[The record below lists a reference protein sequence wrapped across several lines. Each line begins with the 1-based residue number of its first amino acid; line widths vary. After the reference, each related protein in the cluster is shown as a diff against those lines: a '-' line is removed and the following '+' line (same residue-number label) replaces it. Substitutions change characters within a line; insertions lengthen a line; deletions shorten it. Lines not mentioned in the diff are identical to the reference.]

1 MDINEDSKMINRI
14 TKKEDPDKKKPKKKL
29 FQIFEIKKPKKI
41 LKKSK
46 SY

>member
-1 MDINEDSKMINRI
+1 MDINEDRKMINRI
-14 TKKEDPDKKKPKKKL
+14 TKKEDPEKKPKKKL